1 MNCLM
6 WNYRGFGNLHTG
18 KELGDIIQVKDPNV
32 VFIAETWAGKVRLN
46 SVLRNI
52 DFDHNWVVPRE
63 GRGGGLVLFWK
74 DLVNLT
80 IKDSSRYFIDTC
92 IDKNFNNA

>member
-1 MNCLM
+1 M
-6 WNYRGFGNLHTG
+6 
-18 KELGDIIQVKDPNV
+18 
-32 VFIAETWAGKVRLN
+32 
-46 SVLRNI
+46 
-52 DFDHNWVVPRE
+52 VPRE

>member
-6 WNYRGFGNLHTG
+6 WNYRGLGNLHIE
-18 KELGDIIQVKDPNV
+18 KELGDIIQAKDPNV
-32 VFIAETWAGKVRLN
+32 VFIAETWAGEARLN
-46 SVLRNI
+46 SVLRSI
-52 DFDHNWVVPRE
+52 DFDHNCVVPRE